1 MELKYLLLLMVL
13 LYLLPEL
20 LRRRKPKKYEYPDFP
35 EKVPGPQPFKRPAY
49 TTASSFPPTPFIP
62 DEDRKPAVK
71 PAIPMPSA
79 VDVPQT
85 TDTPNSWQGQLQ
97 PAIVQ
102 NGLIFAEILQPPRA
116 YRPFQRTILR
126 R

>member
-20 LRRRKPKKYEYPDFP
+20 LRRRKPKKYEYPDVP
-35 EKVPGPQPFKRPAY
+35 ERVPGPQPSKRPAY
-49 TTASSFPPTPFIP
+49 TVASSVPTTPFIP
-62 DEDRKPAVK
+62 EEVRKPPVQ
-71 PAIPMPSA
+71 PSVPMPSA
-79 VDVPQT
+79 VDVPHT
-85 TDTPNSWQGQLQ
+85 TDAPNSWQGQLQ
-97 PAIVQ
+97 PAMVQ